1 MISMQRR
8 ISSAQST
15 IVVSLLIL
23 GAMALAVYF
32 GFIHPHAPMA
42 GMTEYL
48 PAVTLGTVVVGGLID
63 GINPCA
69 FTVLILFVTAMLA
82 TLQVSAAS
90 DTPALACGRKSSR
103 ASFRIVI
110 GILVAK
116 FVSGSPQMTMRKRSN
131 ASGFPPRD
139 DLRGASINAARAR
152 IIGLGSIYIA
162 AVFLTYLALGV
173 GLLATSAL
181 FSRFH
186 APARI
191 GALLAIG
198 MGLWMLKDFFLPDVG
213 PRLAAPK
220 IVGQWTADAARKAT
234 IPALIVGGFLIG
246 LCTVPCSGAVYLAV
260 LSLLSAQSSAFVGFA
275 YLVLY
280 NLMFILPLVALLIA
294 ASARPTLNR
303 LAHWNLHHKEW
314 VRLALGSGVV
324 LMGLLILATV

>member
-1 MISMQRR
+1 M
-8 ISSAQST
+8 ST
-15 IVVSLLIL
+15 APRLVKIFYVSVVLL
-23 GAMALAVYF
+23 AVMALAVYL
-32 GFIHPHAPMA
+32 GFAHPYAPMPEM
-42 GMTEYL
+42 GQYL

-69 FTVLILFVTAMLA
+69 FTVLLLFVTALL
-82 TLQVSAAS
+82 TTVQVS
-90 DTPALACGRKSSR
+90 TPL
-103 ASFRIVI
+103 
-110 GILVAK
+110 
-116 FVSGSPQMTMRKRSN
+116 
-131 ASGFPPRD
+131 
-139 DLRGASINAARAR
+139 SINSTRIR

-162 AVFLTYLALGV
+162 SVFLTYLALGV
-173 GLLATSAL
+173 GFLSTTAI

-186 APARI
+186 APARTA
-191 GALLAIG
+191 ALLAIG
-198 MGLWMLKDFFLPDVG
+198 MGLWMLKDYFLPGVG

-220 IVGQWTADAARKAT
+220 VVAQWSINAARKAT

-260 LSLLSAQSSAFVGFA
+260 LSLLSAQSSTLTGFG

-280 NLMFILPLVALLIA
+280 NLMFILPLVGLLIA

-303 LAHWNLHHKEW
+303 LAHWNLHHREW